1 MVAVYVRVSDSA
13 QEDNYSTDTQKAL
26 GKAFANKLGEK
37 YELYEETISGRELT
51 RPEFQR
57 MVNDISE
64 SKINKIWVVEL
75 QRLSRGNEDDEL
87 AIRKM
92 LTAYNVDLY
101 INNERVDLK
110 SADGMFKFRIQS
122 AVSRY
127 ESDKTKERVIR
138 TRREQ
143 IDQGYQ
149 AFSSLYGYY
158 YRYNNDGEKVWHEQ
172 RSEAA
177 TVRKVY
183 ALYAKGLSYVRIV
196 NSLNDAGIK
205 TKKGKRFTITTI
217 AKMLSHPEYFGQTK
231 NTKGESIQSKV
242 YSPILSDA
250 EYKSLQAEHKNRK
263 RRYMR
268 FRHAKTELAGMI
280 TCKNCGARYYVHRSK
295 HKSRKTGRTYWY
307 IRFAHKNET
316 TENQLCKNKPK
327 YMPKDMLELLVQ
339 KLYGYLLTDET
350 DLQEFIKKTSS
361 ELLTEEK
368 EVVAQVK
375 KLSVEIRQIDRNRK
389 ELIDGIA
396 EHLYT
401 REEVRENLTRMNVR
415 KAEAETTIIKLRE
428 SLQLKSGQYA
438 RFLMEYSADKFLEFD
453 HSTAEERRKLYE
465 TAIEHFHVDMGYLEL
480 KFITGRVWRWKLGEQ
495 PEGS

>member
-177 TVRKVY
+177 TVRK
-183 ALYAKGLSYVRIV
+183 GLRP
-196 NSLNDAGIK
+196 LC
-205 TKKGKRFTITTI
+205 KRSFVC
-217 AKMLSHPEYFGQTK
+217 S
-231 NTKGESIQSKV
+231 
-242 YSPILSDA
+242 
-250 EYKSLQAEHKNRK
+250 NR
-263 RRYMR
+263 
-268 FRHAKTELAGMI
+268 ELA
-280 TCKNCGARYYVHRSK
+280 
-295 HKSRKTGRTYWY
+295 
-307 IRFAHKNET
+307 
-316 TENQLCKNKPK
+316 
-327 YMPKDMLELLVQ
+327 
-339 KLYGYLLTDET
+339 
-350 DLQEFIKKTSS
+350 
-361 ELLTEEK
+361 
-368 EVVAQVK
+368 
-375 KLSVEIRQIDRNRK
+375 
-389 ELIDGIA
+389 
-396 EHLYT
+396 
-401 REEVRENLTRMNVR
+401 
-415 KAEAETTIIKLRE
+415 
-428 SLQLKSGQYA
+428 
-438 RFLMEYSADKFLEFD
+438 
-453 HSTAEERRKLYE
+453 
-465 TAIEHFHVDMGYLEL
+465 
-480 KFITGRVWRWKLGEQ
+480 
-495 PEGS
+495 